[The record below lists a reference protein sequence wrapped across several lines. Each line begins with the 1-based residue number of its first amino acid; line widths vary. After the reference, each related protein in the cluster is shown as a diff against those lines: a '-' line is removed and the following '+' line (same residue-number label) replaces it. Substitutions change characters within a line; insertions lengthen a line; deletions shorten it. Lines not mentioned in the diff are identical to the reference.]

1 MNSVREDL
9 KKYIEEN
16 VFPQYAKNEKA
27 HNLEH
32 ILAVIER
39 SFHLVEENQLEVNPD
54 IVYTVAAYHDIGH
67 HIDPKN
73 HEKISADMMVQDE
86 GLKDFFDE
94 EELKTIQEAI
104 EDHRASS
111 DHEPRSIYG
120 KIVSSADRNHTVN
133 DCLKRTYY
141 YGKKLNPE
149 ATDDELF
156 ARAYD
161 VLVDKFGENG
171 YAKHYFKDQNY
182 DTFLQELR
190 DLLKN
195 KDLFIETQRKYIEQ
209 LKEGDSNE

>member
-54 IVYTVAAYHDIGH
+54 IVYTVASYHDIGH

-94 EELKTIQEAI
+94 EELKVIQEAI

-111 DHEPRSIYG
+111 DHEPRSVYG
-120 KIVSSADRNHTVN
+120 KIVSSADRNTSVEVT
-133 DCLKRTYY
+133 LIVII
-141 YGKKLNPE
+141 L
-149 ATDDELF
+149 
-156 ARAYD
+156 
-161 VLVDKFGENG
+161 
-171 YAKHYFKDQNY
+171 
-182 DTFLQELR
+182 
-190 DLLKN
+190 
-195 KDLFIETQRKYIEQ
+195 
-209 LKEGDSNE
+209 